1 MTTTEVGQGTGDAG
15 AAAGRLTRAAA
26 AEVRNWQTRMW
37 SRTAGRSRTNQ
48 ACPILGCRLRTLSRC
63 PSLLRRRQMV
73 GGPPAV
79 LELTLFSSH
88 QGRSRAPWP
97 GARPGAGRPVVA
109 VVAVVAVVD
118 SYPM

>member
-1 MTTTEVGQGTGDAG
+1 
-15 AAAGRLTRAAA
+15 
-26 AEVRNWQTRMW
+26 
-37 SRTAGRSRTNQ
+37 
-48 ACPILGCRLRTLSRC
+48 
-63 PSLLRRRQMV
+63 MV